1 MVGSAALSGIAT
13 AVLTATLSD
22 YVNFRNST
30 RALVQ
35 ADYDKT
41 KAVQLDIDNALQKF
55 SDQATGRG
63 SVTTAD
69 QEMLRKAVKSD
80 YANSEQLALRL
91 PVLKPEFDVLSDR
104 LMALQKEAL
113 GFNGPEDA
121 KEFVKAV
128 AEYYTARDEFNDRA
142 VAAQDRW
149 LALN

>member
-1 MVGSAALSGIAT
+1 
-13 AVLTATLSD
+13 
-22 YVNFRNST
+22 
-30 RALVQ
+30 
-35 ADYDKT
+35 
-41 KAVQLDIDNALQKF
+41 
-55 SDQATGRG
+55 
-63 SVTTAD
+63 VTTAD

-104 LMALQKEAL
+104 LMTLQKEAL